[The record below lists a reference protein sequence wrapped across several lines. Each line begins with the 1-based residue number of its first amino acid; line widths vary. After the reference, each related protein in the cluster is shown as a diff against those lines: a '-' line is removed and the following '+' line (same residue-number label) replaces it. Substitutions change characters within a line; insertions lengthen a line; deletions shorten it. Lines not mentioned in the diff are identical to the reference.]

1 MNPLRLH
8 VTLPAHN
15 EAAQIPTSLRR
26 VAAFLDGQGWEW
38 ELTVAENGSS
48 DQTAEL
54 AEVEIRQLASDGR
67 ARRMRVQRGIE
78 PGRGRALRTAWL
90 ASEADLMCYMDV
102 DLSTDLACLPELIG
116 PLRRGEADLAIG
128 SRLLPASRTTR
139 GLKREVLSRGYS
151 RLLRWA
157 LGLGIRDAQCGFKA
171 ITRQAARVLLP
182 QVQDEGWFFDTELLW
197 LAQRGGW
204 RIREIPVTWVDD
216 PTTTVKLLP
225 TIWRDLRGVW
235 RLRRSWNRVPE
246 RPRTSNRISD

>member
-1 MNPLRLH
+1 MAEPTLR
-8 VTLPAHN
+8 VDTVIPVYNEEKALPGSIQQLN
-15 EAAQIPTSLRR
+15 
-26 VAAFLDGQGWEW
+26 AFL
-38 ELTVAENGSS
+38 
-48 DQTAEL
+48 TAECRHDWRIVIADNASVDRTPEVGRAL
-54 AEVEIRQLASDGR
+54 AEQFP
-67 ARRMRVQRGIE
+67 RVRYE
-78 PGRGRALRTAWL
+78 RLERKGRGLALRTAWL
-90 ASEADLMCYMDV
+90 GSDADILSYMDV

>member
-90 ASEADLMCYMDV
+90 AS
-102 DLSTDLACLPELIG
+102 
-116 PLRRGEADLAIG
+116 EADLAIG

>member
-1 MNPLRLH
+1 MAPPRLH

-54 AEVEIRQLASDGR
+54 AEVEIRRLTLDGR

-116 PLRRGEADLAIG
+116 PLMRGEADLAIG

-171 ITRQAARVLLP
+171 ITREAARVLLP

-235 RLRRSWNRVPE
+235 RLRRCRNRVPE
-246 RPRTSNRISD
+246 RPRTSNRLSN